1 MYVHCVMSVFS
12 YYKHWSVI
20 FHYLTMKQ
28 SSIQIIQQIDVFCLF
43 FLIQE
48 IEALQEIINQL
59 LDRGYT
65 SHCCR
70 LAAEFGV
77 YNKNLAIVVVCIYQ
91 ERPHLSLAVKVTTIL
106 Y

>member
-1 MYVHCVMSVFS
+1 MFFV
-12 YYKHWSVI
+12 
-20 FHYLTMKQ
+20 
-28 SSIQIIQQIDVFCLF
+28 LF

-77 YNKNLAIVVVCIYQ
+77 YNKNLAIVVVCFYQ
-91 ERPHLSLAVKVTTIL
+91 ERPHLSLAVKVTITIL
-106 Y
+106 ERMVVLFLQIYEFIYYNSS

>member
-1 MYVHCVMSVFS
+1 MTLLV
-12 YYKHWSVI
+12 
-20 FHYLTMKQ
+20 
-28 SSIQIIQQIDVFCLF
+28 

-91 ERPHLSLAVKVTTIL
+91 EQPHLSVATQVTIIL
-106 Y
+106 H